1 MSDREHDTHP
11 EHGRFGNWWVGGW
24 FAPLAVTAFTL
35 LWCLVIY
42 LLIGDRPVSW
52 RYGAAPYVPAESVL
66 SSEGKPAG
74 AVPNQVVLP
83 EEDRGGRNAKR

>member
-1 MSDREHDTHP
+1 LSDLDERAERGH
-11 EHGRFGNWWVGGW
+11 RGNWWVGGW

-42 LLIGDRPVSW
+42 LLIGNRPVTW
-52 RYGAAPYVPAESVL
+52 QYGVAPYVPGQSVL
-66 SSEGKPAG
+66 SSERKPEG

-83 EEDRGGRNAKR
+83 EEDRGGGDARR